1 MIASI
6 ELRRVRHRLRA
17 IVALPHFEAVFMPH
31 MLTSDGRPMIER
43 AQDLLPAPAEQKVV
57 SLLSPR

>member
-17 IVALPHFEAVFMPH
+17 IVALPQMARLCIVTDSSAEC
-31 MLTSDGRPMIER
+31 GRMQ
-43 AQDLLPAPAEQKVV
+43 A
-57 SLLSPR
+57 